1 MTAKEIFLE
10 LLKPDGKP
18 ERQLVQYEALQM
30 ALGDPIGGY
39 LHMGRMPGA
48 TITDRWGTVIE
59 WPADAPGSMPL
70 VTEENKVIKDITRWR
85 DYVHAP
91 DFIPY
96 SSDPEAWAG
105 LRAKTRERAGD
116 ERLVAG
122 FMATGIFEQCHFLMP
137 FRDVLTNLYDH
148 PKEMHELI
156 EYITEF
162 RLAYVKHLIENLKPD
177 VLFSHDDWGTKDALF
192 MKPDMWREFYKEPY
206 RRFYGYIR
214 EQGVIAI
221 HHADS
226 YLAPI
231 VEDMAEIGIQVWQGV
246 LPEND
251 IPALQQR
258 LKGRMVLMGGIGAAI
273 DREDAGEEE
282 VRRYVH
288 DALHTYCP
296 GGHYIPSITYGL
308 AGTVYKHVDPWID
321 DEIRKYNEGVHL
333 PRYINPTAVRRNPV
347 RLDIVRE
354 DGADANTGKENAKA
368 DAKTEAKTVSTVF
381 DEISEALQEGDAGAT
396 VKAVRAALDQGEDA
410 QSILT
415 DGLVR
420 GMNEL
425 GEDFSLG
432 EVFVPEMLRAAN
444 CMSAAT
450 EILKPLLAGGAGSAA
465 AGKVCLGTVRGDLH
479 DIGKNLV
486 KIMMEGSGLEVIDLG
501 CDVSAEDFI
510 QAAIDSECDI
520 IACSTLLTT
529 SMGEIDRV
537 VKLAIEKNIRDKV
550 KILIG
555 GAPVTQ
561 EFCEQTG
568 ADMYTPDAAAAARAA
583 IQMLS

>member
-48 TITDRWGTVIE
+48 TITDRWGTVID
-59 WPADAPGSMPL
+59 WPADAPGSMPI
-70 VTEENKVIKDITRWR
+70 VTDENKVIKDITRWR

-91 DFIPY
+91 DFIPH

-137 FRDVLTNLYDH
+137 FQDVLTNLYDH

-156 EYITEF
+156 DYITEF
-162 RLAYVKHLIENLKPD
+162 RLSYVRHLIENLKPD
-177 VLFSHDDWGTKDALF
+177 VIFSHDDWGTKDALF

-246 LPEND
+246 LPENN
-251 IPALQQR
+251 IPELQKR
-258 LKGRMVLMGGIGAAI
+258 LKGSMVLMGGIGAAI

-282 VRRYVH
+282 VRKYVH
-288 DALHTYCP
+288 DALHEYCP
-296 GGHYIPSITYGL
+296 GGHFIPSITYGL

-321 DEIRKYNEGVHL
+321 DEIRKYNEGVHM
-333 PRYINPTAVRRNPV
+333 PRYTYPSSERRNPV
-347 RLDIVRE
+347 RISFAGDSS
-354 DGADANTGKENAKA
+354 GDASNDRVPSKEAAKA
-368 DAKTEAKTVSTVF
+368 EAKTGKTVF
-381 DEISEALQEGDAGAT
+381 DEISEALQEGSVNDTVNA
-396 VKAVRAALDQGEDA
+396 VKAALEQGEAA
-410 QSILT
+410 QAILS

-450 EILKPLLAGGAGSAA
+450 EILKPLLAGRAGSSA
-465 AGKVCLGTVRGDLH
+465 AGRVCLGTVRGDLH

-510 QAAIDSECDI
+510 QAAIDSQCDI

-537 VKLAIEKNIRDKV
+537 VKLAEEKDIRGKV